1 MKRNKSI
8 LKVLPCV
15 LLCVAIAFP
24 GMKATVFAE
33 DRIGTDGT
41 ITENGAITNNE
52 GIEETEND
60 LLPGAGGLFYE
71 DTASAAMD
79 TSIDTA
85 MDASMDDS
93 MVGETLPGGSEIA
106 EEEGADK
113 EDLLLAGEDLEEDGN
128 ETSGDSAFPEGD
140 NSEQVEN
147 AATADNDSLQEGNG
161 DLSEDTSQPEMPY
174 PAEDIDIPEMTE
186 AGDEDSAADP
196 AVIFPGE
203 ENAGTDQDS
212 SEEVREPA
220 GEDASSELTALPEES
235 AQDEPEEITAEEPS
249 MEAVAEEQSD
259 SVTYDPAAG
268 PCPLA
273 RELTYNGQA
282 QELIDVEDIPEGTL
296 CYSLDGEA
304 FSPEIPTGTDA
315 GDYIVCFRSAGEEAA
330 QVFSLTVNIS
340 KADVIFTA
348 PSAAE

>member
-1 MKRNKSI
+1 MTRNKSI

-41 ITENGAITNNE
+41 ITENGAMTNNE

-60 LLPGAGGLFYE
+60 LLPGSGDLFYE
-71 DTASAAMD
+71 EASSAAMD
-79 TSIDTA
+79 TSMDT
-85 MDASMDDS
+85 SMDGDALS
-93 MVGETLPGGSEIA
+93 EESESDATEESNKEGVFPDGENPA
-106 EEEGADK
+106 
-113 EDLLLAGEDLEEDGN
+113 EDGN
-128 ETSGDSAFPEGD
+128 ETYGDGVFPEGD
-140 NSEQVEN
+140 DSEQVEN

-174 PAEDIDIPEMTE
+174 PAKDIDIPEMAE

-220 GEDASSELTALPEES
+220 GEDASSEMTALPEES

-259 SVTYDPAAG
+259 SVTYDSAAG

-296 CYSLDGEA
+296 CYSLDGET

-315 GDYIVCFRSAGEEAA
+315 GDYIVYFRAAGEEAA
-330 QVFSLTVNIS
+330 QVFSLTVNIA
-340 KADVIFTA
+340 KADVIFIA

>member
-41 ITENGAITNNE
+41 INENGAITNNE

-60 LLPGAGGLFYE
+60 LLPGSGDLFYE
-71 DTASAAMD
+71 EASSAAMD
-79 TSIDTA
+79 TSMDT
-85 MDASMDDS
+85 SMDGDALS
-93 MVGETLPGGSEIA
+93 EESESGATEESNKEGVFPDGENPA
-106 EEEGADK
+106 
-113 EDLLLAGEDLEEDGN
+113 EDGN
-128 ETSGDSAFPEGD
+128 ETYGDGVFPEGD
-140 NSEQVEN
+140 DSEQVEN

-174 PAEDIDIPEMTE
+174 PAKDIDIPEMTE

-196 AVIFPGE
+196 AAIFPGE

-220 GEDASSELTALPEES
+220 GEDASSEMTALPEES

-259 SVTYDPAAG
+259 SVTYDSAAG

-296 CYSLDGEA
+296 CYSLDGET
-304 FSPEIPTGTDA
+304 FSPEIPNGTDA
-315 GDYIVCFRSAGEEAA
+315 GDYIVYFRAAGEEAA
-330 QVFSLTVNIS
+330 QVFSLTVNIA
-340 KADVIFTA
+340 KADVIFIA